1 MFQKLDKS
9 KLTNIGNMWDK
20 IMETTA
26 KFDPGNEHAMNYMWG
41 TTGIGYNVDAVK
53 ERLGVEE
60 IDSWEVIFNPEI
72 LSKFADCGVHMLD
85 ASDICLAV
93 GWSGDVL
100 QARDRA
106 DEADNGV
113 HVSYAIPKEGALAW
127 FDMMAIPSD
136 APHPDEAHAFINY
149 LMDAQV
155 MAKASNYVYY
165 ANGNKA
171 SQEFLEEDEG
181 TRSSAPGSPART

>member
-1 MFQKLDKS
+1 MPWSD
-9 KLTNIGNMWDK
+9 GP
-20 IMETTA
+20 A
-26 KFDPGNEHAMNYMWG
+26 
-41 TTGIGYNVDAVK
+41 
-53 ERLGVEE
+53 
-60 IDSWEVIFNPEI
+60 IFC
-72 LSKFADCGVHMLD
+72 S
-85 ASDICLAV
+85 
-93 GWSGDVL
+93 
-100 QARDRA
+100 DRA

-171 SQEFLEEDEG
+171 SQEFLEEDVIGDPAIYPSEE
-181 TRSSAPGSPART
+181 AAEKLYIGSPYGPRVQREVTRIWTRIITGS